1 MPDFLPGSVQ
11 QYLDRLASGDP
22 TPGGGS
28 AAGLT
33 GALGA
38 ALLCMSANFTVGRE
52 KYAAFDEHARRVL
65 EEADGLRA
73 KLQDLMEE
81 DAAAYGAYRAASAL
95 PKDTDEQKAA
105 RRAAIQESTKSSAQV
120 PMKIA
125 RHSFRLLELAGVLAG
140 NCNPYLVSD
149 VVVAAHNALAAFRG
163 AVINIRMNL
172 GALRDRDFVTAM
184 ESELQPMID
193 RSAALARQALK
204 TAYGAMD
211 LPLEKDIPTIIA
223 R

>member
-1 MPDFLPGSVQ
+1 MMPDFLQGSVRE
-11 QYLDRLASGDP
+11 YLDQLASGDP

-33 GALGA
+33 GAMGA
-38 ALLCMSANFTVGRE
+38 ALLCMSARFTVGRA
-52 KYAAFDEHARRVL
+52 KYAAFEADAQRVL

-73 KLQDLMEE
+73 KLQELMEE

-105 RRAAIQESTKSSAQV
+105 RKAAIQDSTKASARV
-120 PMKIA
+120 PMRIA
-125 RHSFRLLELAGVLAG
+125 RHCFRLLELAGVLAG

-149 VVVAAHNALAAFRG
+149 VVVATHNALAAFRS

-172 GALRDRDFVTAM
+172 GSLADQDFVQAM
-184 ESELQPMID
+184 ASELQPLID
-193 RSAALARQALK
+193 RSASLAREALM
-204 TAYGAMD
+204 TAYAAMQ
-211 LPLEKDIPTIIA
+211 LPLEQDVP
-223 R
+223 RDQG